1 MTRTTSQI
9 ESEAAIYAEGT
20 QYTREDL
27 LSAWRSLTAEQQ
39 AETTCQR
46 FFARFVADSP
56 AATIRV
62 VLWHGTRQEEHLAH
76 SYVDAMVLVDELHQ
90 NAHDPA
96 FYDASTGERLYDDNG
111 YGLATESGEI
121 RFA

>member
-46 FFARFVADSP
+46 FFERFIADSP
-56 AATIRV
+56 AEQIRYSADGSV
-62 VLWHGTRQEEHLAH
+62 C
-76 SYVDAMVLVDELHQ
+76 MVWRDGEPIRCPTQRDMDTLSVGQDMTDEDINQLE
-90 NAHDPA
+90 
-96 FYDASTGERLYDDNG
+96 G
-111 YGLATESGEI
+111 
-121 RFA
+121 